1 MTIVGNKFDGNLKV
15 IQHKL
20 LNNFL
25 IEVDH
30 KAISRQFQLFYLM
43 KSSMLTFANIL
54 RTCKQAPRH
63 PEYNI

>member
-20 LNNFL
+20 LSNFL

-30 KAISRQFQLFYLM
+30 KAISRQIPIILFDEIVYANFCQYLTYM
-43 KSSMLTFANIL
+43 
-54 RTCKQAPRH
+54 
-63 PEYNI
+63 